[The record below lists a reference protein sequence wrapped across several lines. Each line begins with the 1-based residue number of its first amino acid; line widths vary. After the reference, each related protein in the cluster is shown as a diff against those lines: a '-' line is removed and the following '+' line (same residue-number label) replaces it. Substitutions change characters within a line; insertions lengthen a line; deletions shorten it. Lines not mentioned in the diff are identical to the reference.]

1 MRAPLNR
8 VVAVTGLGV
17 LNPAGTGVP
26 AFWAGLMAPAPTTP
40 VRRVDGFDP
49 ARWLSRKQQ
58 RTLDRSAQLAVAAA
72 DEALRDAG
80 LLAHPDAAPSTPEAC
95 VLAGVDPARAGVAL
109 GTGIGG
115 VSTLEA
121 QTVVL
126 GERGARLVSPFTVP
140 MSMPNAPAAALSM
153 RYGARGPATTVTT
166 ACAAGADGIA
176 AGARL
181 VASGTCD
188 VVLAGGADVSLT
200 PTCLAGFANMRALSP
215 SGTTRPF
222 DARRDGL
229 AAAEAAAVLVLEPLE
244 AALERGAEPWATIAG
259 AASTSDAHHLTA
271 PAPHGAGA
279 LECMRRALHDAGV
292 APQELGHVNAHGTST
307 VLNDAAEA
315 EALRTLLGPARVP
328 VTSVKGVTGHA
339 FGAAGAVE
347 AVAVAL
353 SIRHAL
359 LPPTAGH
366 EHLDEG
372 MDIDVVTE
380 PTPWAPGPVLSN
392 SFGFGGH
399 NGCLVVAPVP

>member
-1 MRAPLNR
+1 MRALLNR
-8 VVAVTGLGV
+8 AVAVTGLGV
-17 LNPAGTGVP
+17 LNPAGIGAS
-26 AFWAGLMAPAPTTP
+26 AFWEGLMAPPPTAP
-40 VRRVDGFDP
+40 VRRVEGFDP
-49 ARWLSRKQQ
+49 ARWLTHRQQ

-80 LLAHPDAAPSTPEAC
+80 LLAHPEAGPATPEAH
-95 VLAGVDPARAGVAL
+95 VLDGVDPAPTGVAL

-115 VSTLEA
+115 VSTLET
-121 QTVVL
+121 QMGVL
-126 GERGARLVSPFTVP
+126 AERGARRVSPFTVP

-181 VASGTCD
+181 VAAGTCD
-188 VVLAGGADVSLT
+188 VVLAGGTDVSLT
-200 PTCLAGFANMRALSP
+200 PTCLAGFSTMRALSP
-215 SGTTRPF
+215 TGTTRPF

-244 AALERGAEPWATIAG
+244 RALRRGAVPYALLAG

-271 PAPHGAGA
+271 PSPHGRGA
-279 LECMRRALHDAGV
+279 LECMRRALHDAGT
-292 APQELGHVNAHGTST
+292 APGDLGHVNAHGTST
-307 VLNDAAEA
+307 GLNDAAEA

-328 VTSVKGVTGHA
+328 VTSLKGVTGHA

-359 LPPTAGH
+359 IPPTAGH

-399 NGCLVVAPVP
+399 NGCLVLAPAR